1 VRIGVVTPAYN
12 VAPFIGDA
20 IASMLAQSHTDWR
33 MAVVDD
39 GSDDETVAVA
49 SRCPDPRISLI
60 RQPHAGVSAARNR
73 GAAALDAEALLF
85 LDADDW
91 LAPDAL
97 AVLGRTLAAR
107 PWAAA
112 AAGAYVRVR
121 PGTPHAAR
129 PRRPP
134 DGDLLARILA
144 RNPFANGGH
153 LLIWQ
158 QAAEAAGPFRTDLH
172 YGEDW
177 EYWVRIALQ
186 GEFAAVPERHPLCF
200 VRERPGSAYL
210 RMAEDPASFEPSM
223 QAVFTI
229 PALQARFGTT
239 HLAALRRRAEAEKF
253 WVVGRELI
261 RHGKGPVGRRWLHR
275 SVAAA
280 PSLKRIALAAA
291 ADWIGL
297 LPEAW
302 RGPFRPYRI

>member
-20 IASMLAQSHTDWR
+20 IASVLAQSHADWR
-33 MAVVDD
+33 MVVVDD
-39 GSDDETVAVA
+39 GSHDDTVAVA
-49 SRCPDPRISLI
+49 SRCPDPRLSLI

-73 GAAALDAEALLF
+73 GVAALDAEALLF

-97 AVLGRTLAAR
+97 AVLDRTLAAC

-121 PGTPHAAR
+121 PGTQPAAR

-134 DGDLLARILA
+134 DGDLLARILV

-153 LLIWQ
+153 LLIRR

-177 EYWVRIALQ
+177 EYWIRIALQ

-223 QAVFTI
+223 QAVFTN
-229 PALQARFGTT
+229 PALLARFGAT
-239 HLAALRRRAEAEKF
+239 HLAALRRRAEAEKS

-261 RHGKGPVGRRWLHR
+261 RHGKGSDGRRWLHR

-291 ADWIGL
+291 ADWVGL
-297 LPEAW
+297 LPEAY